1 MAKKRY
7 LPNVSFLLSSAL
19 SLMRPG
25 LCYFHFQKK
34 IGIENITTYV
44 LLLEYLSIY
53 LSNEGCFEL
62 LFEKLLQLLKVI

>member
-25 LCYFHFQKK
+25 LCYFHFKK
-34 IGIENITTYV
+34 NGIENITTYV
-44 LLLEYLSIY
+44 LLIEYLSIY